1 MSRDLDP
8 DLLRCFVAVAE
19 TRDAIGRG
27 GSVAVIAPADMRAAL
42 ADGRFEALD
51 GGRFRVG
58 DDVLEPDEVL
68 VERIGTDGWA
78 VAGDGGFQMTLQE
91 LATIVQERIPVK
103 IALMDNKKLGMIRQ
117 WQEIVYAGNYH
128 SEQLAGPDYLKL
140 CEAYGLPAWKVSKPE
155 EVDAAVAAALAVD
168 GPALIWFE
176 IAERQNVYPM
186 MPAGKGLSDLIDKWG
201 DDGEDTTEGE
211 SGPRIDPTAGGA
223 TS

>member
-1 MSRDLDP
+1 MW
-8 DLLRCFVAVAE
+8 VARYGGFKRANSHLSSGGLG
-19 TRDAIGRG
+19 TMGFALPAAMGAAIGTPEKT
-27 GSVAVIAPADMRAAL
+27 S
-42 ADGRFEALD
+42 
-51 GGRFRVG
+51 
-58 DDVLEPDEVL
+58 
-68 VERIGTDGWA
+68 WA
-78 VAGDGGFQMTLQE
+78 IAGDGGFQMTLQE

-140 CEAYGLPAWKVSKPE
+140 CEAYGLPAWKVAKPE
-155 EVDAAVAAALAVD
+155 EVDAAVAGALAVD

-201 DDGEDTTEGE
+201 DDGEDVTEGA
-211 SGPRIDPTAGGA
+211 SGPRLDPADPNAPKGGIE
-223 TS
+223 